1 MKKGFG
7 MMMALG
13 LGVSL
18 LGVVVLVVGL
28 ALGGRPGSVQ
38 LRNGHFHLESWGSGN
53 QDAVQVPEMDLTSS
67 DAPVASEQQKLEAED
82 VRKLEVDLSLCQL
95 EIRPGNEG
103 QTGAQLFLYGDLK
116 AEHIRQEY
124 DPETGRWEL
133 KFQPP
138 EVNVGSREY
147 EAVLYVPQKLKKL
160 ELDAGMGSARIADL
174 ELEILELESGMGS
187 IKLEN
192 VVSASSDLS
201 AEMGSITGTADLGGK
216 NEISC
221 DMGSVELSVP
231 APVEYRAVVK
241 NSMGSVKI
249 GSDEFTAEGKQSYG
263 PQSADVVYQIECS
276 MGSVELKF

>member
-1 MKKGFG
+1 MGIAVNQAG
-7 MMMALG
+7 DT
-13 LGVSL
+13 
-18 LGVVVLVVGL
+18 
-28 ALGGRPGSVQ
+28 
-38 LRNGHFHLESWGSGN
+38 FHLYN
-53 QDAVQVPEMDLTSS
+53 QEISYIMKVLPNRQLGQIYFGKRIRIPEDCSYFLETSS
-67 DAPVASEQQKLEAED
+67 
-82 VRKLEVDLSLCQL
+82 
-95 EIRPGNEG
+95 RPMSSCVFDTDNR
-103 QTGAQLFLYGDLK
+103 FSM
-116 AEHIRQEY
+116 EHIRQEY

-160 ELDAGMGSARIADL
+160 ELDAGMGSALIADL

-201 AEMGSITGTADLGGK
+201 AEMGSITGTADLGGT

-231 APVEYRAVVK
+231 APVEYRAVVE

>member
-38 LRNGHFHLESWGSGN
+38 LRNGHFYLESWGSGN

-116 AEHIRQEY
+116 AEHIRVGYFDIYTKGGKVRRIYIPKQLSTEATKWLSEQSRSSGY
-124 DPETGRWEL
+124 VFLNQYGQRLTTRGIAQQL
-133 KFQPP
+133 KNYARKYGMNEKVVYPHSFRHRFAK
-138 EVNVGSREY
+138 NF
-147 EAVLYVPQKLKKL
+147 
-160 ELDAGMGSARIADL
+160 LDRFNDISLLADL
-174 ELEILELESGMGS
+174 MGHESIETTRIYLRRS
-187 IKLEN
+187 
-192 VVSASSDLS
+192 S
-201 AEMGSITGTADLGGK
+201 AEQQEIVDKVITW
-216 NEISC
+216 
-221 DMGSVELSVP
+221 
-231 APVEYRAVVK
+231 
-241 NSMGSVKI
+241 
-249 GSDEFTAEGKQSYG
+249 
-263 PQSADVVYQIECS
+263 
-276 MGSVELKF
+276 

>member
-38 LRNGHFHLESWGSGN
+38 LRNGHFYLESWGSGN

-67 DAPVASEQQKLEAED
+67 AAPDASEQQKLEAED

-124 DPETGRWEL
+124 DPETGKWEL

-138 EVNVGSREY
+138 EVNAGSREY
-147 EAVLYVPQKLKKL
+147 EAVLYVPQKLKTL
-160 ELDAGMGSARIADL
+160 ELDAGMGSALIADL
-174 ELEILELESGMGS
+174 EVERLELESGMGS
-187 IKLEN
+187 IELEN

-201 AEMGSITGTADLGGK
+201 ADMGAITGTADLGGK

-221 DMGSVELSVP
+221 DMGSVELSVSAP
-231 APVEYRAVVK
+231 AEYRAVVE
-241 NSMGSVKI
+241 NSVGSVQIGGEEFTSVGKQTYGPQDAAVVYQVECDMGSVKLN
-249 GSDEFTAEGKQSYG
+249 F
-263 PQSADVVYQIECS
+263 
-276 MGSVELKF
+276 

>member
-67 DAPVASEQQKLEAED
+67 DAPVVSEQQKLEAED

-103 QTGAQLFLYGDLK
+103 QTGAQLFLYGW
-116 AEHIRQEY
+116 
-124 DPETGRWEL
+124 G
-133 KFQPP
+133 
-138 EVNVGSREY
+138 
-147 EAVLYVPQKLKKL
+147 AVLRNIFY
-160 ELDAGMGSARIADL
+160 
-174 ELEILELESGMGS
+174 
-187 IKLEN
+187 
-192 VVSASSDLS
+192 
-201 AEMGSITGTADLGGK
+201 
-216 NEISC
+216 SC
-221 DMGSVELSVP
+221 
-231 APVEYRAVVK
+231 
-241 NSMGSVKI
+241 
-249 GSDEFTAEGKQSYG
+249 
-263 PQSADVVYQIECS
+263 
-276 MGSVELKF
+276 